1 MSTRMNKVIV
11 SVIIVMLVLF
21 ILALVSGI
29 VNQET
34 IAGQAIK
41 LGGGNFLNPGAK
53 LGDLNLKNNVGYIDV
68 EFNCNNG
75 KKFIPGKFS
84 KLCKTEKDWQDFA
97 LDFCKESR
105 GFNKKNIEVNKKIT
119 CRVSSK
125 DSVIV
130 SRSNKK
136 TNKNLLLIKDIPKK
150 IIKVIPEEDLVEKIS
165 EEEVSE
171 KEEITQGV
179 NFGQDVIA
187 ELIEEPQNSVQLT
200 EGSIANYYSVDKIDG
215 LTFKLEK
222 ELYSENVM
230 LKHFVNG
237 EWVDLNI
244 EKINEDK
251 NFVYYRLNE

>member
-11 SVIIVMLVLF
+11 SVIIIMLVLF

-53 LGDLNLKNNVGYIDV
+53 LGTPKVSLEDSIKV
-68 EFNCNNG
+68 
-75 KKFIPGKFS
+75 
-84 KLCKTEKDWQDFA
+84 
-97 LDFCKESR
+97 KE
-105 GFNKKNIEVNKKIT
+105 N
-119 CRVSSK
+119 
-125 DSVIV
+125 
-130 SRSNKK
+130 
-136 TNKNLLLIKDIPKK
+136 NKNLKIKNPLNPGSKSVVPIDSSKKIKGIAKIDKKNLPIKDIPKK
-150 IIKVIPEEDLVEKIS
+150 IIKVNPEKDSTKEKS
-165 EEEVSE
+165 QRSVSDNKGVDFE
-171 KEEITQGV
+171 GDVVPEI
-179 NFGQDVIA
+179 
-187 ELIEEPQNSVQLT
+187 IEEPKNPVLLT

-230 LKHFVNG
+230 LKNFVNG

-251 NFVYYRLNE
+251 NFVYYRINE